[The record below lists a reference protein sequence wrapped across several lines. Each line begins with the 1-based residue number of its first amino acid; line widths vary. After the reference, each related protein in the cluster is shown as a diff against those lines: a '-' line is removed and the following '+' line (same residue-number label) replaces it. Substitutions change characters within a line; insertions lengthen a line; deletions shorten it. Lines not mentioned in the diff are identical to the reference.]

1 MLTSEVLTKGPKRAE
16 KAAQPPCWR
25 AEPEGRC
32 GLTRR
37 EAPCCHTI
45 ILVPRVGRAKEGE
58 VKVMESI
65 PSASYSLTLRVE
77 FPHEA
82 GALGKILTTIGDA
95 DGMVGA
101 VDIVRMRRDRTTR
114 DITVNARDS
123 EHGQQVVQVVED
135 LPQVRVINVSD
146 RTFLMHLGG
155 KIEVRSK
162 LQIRTRDDLSMV
174 YTPGVARV
182 CRAIASDPERAFNLT
197 VKRNMVAVVSD
208 GTAVLG
214 LGDIGPRAAMPV
226 MEGKA
231 ALFKQF
237 ANVDAFPICLDTKD
251 TDAIVETV
259 KNLAPA
265 FGGINLEDIS
275 APRCFE
281 IEERLKKDLDIPVFH
296 DDQHGTA
303 VVVMAALIN
312 SLKIVGKR
320 LEDLRIVVNG
330 VGASGVA
337 CAKIIMA
344 AGATNIVGCDSRGI
358 VHEGREGLN
367 PSKQWFAEHTN
378 PEGRTG
384 DLSDAVRDA
393 DLFLGLSVPGVLTV
407 EHLESMNEDPLLF
420 VMANPDPEIRPE
432 VALGHARIIAT
443 GRSDYPNQINNV
455 LCFPGIFRG
464 ALDVRAREINED
476 MKLAAAEAMAG
487 VISDEEL
494 SEDYIIPSVFDER
507 VVSAVART
515 VAEAGRS
522 SGVAREAVQE
532 EGNAIELPL
541 MS

>member
-1 MLTSEVLTKGPKRAE
+1 
-16 KAAQPPCWR
+16 
-25 AEPEGRC
+25 
-32 GLTRR
+32 
-37 EAPCCHTI
+37 
-45 ILVPRVGRAKEGE
+45 
-58 VKVMESI
+58 MESI

-101 VDIVRMRRDRTTR
+101 VDIVRMSKDRTTR

-182 CRAIASDPERAFNLT
+182 CRAIASDSERAFNLT
-197 VKRNMVAVVSD
+197 VKRNTVAVVSD

-214 LGDIGPRAAMPV
+214 LGDIGPLAAMPV

-281 IEERLKKDLDIPVFH
+281 VEERLKKDLDIPVFH

-303 VVVMAALIN
+303 VVVLAALIN
-312 SLKIVGKR
+312 SLKIVDKDFEG
-320 LEDLRIVVNG
+320 LRIIVNG

-344 AGATNIVGCDSRGI
+344 AGAKNIVGCDSKGI
-358 VHEGREGLN
+358 VHEGREDLN
-367 PSKQWFAEHTN
+367 ESKRWFAEHTN

-384 DLSDAVRDA
+384 DLTEAVAGA
-393 DLFLGLSVPGVLTV
+393 DLFLGLSVPDVLTV
-407 EHLESMNEDPLLF
+407 EHVESMNPDPIILA
-420 VMANPDPEIRPE
+420 MANPDPEIRPE
-432 VALGHARIIAT
+432 VAMGKARIIAT

-464 ALDVRAREINED
+464 ALDVRAREIDEP
-476 MKLAAAEAMAG
+476 MKLAAAEAIAG
-487 VISDEEL
+487 VIPAEDL

-507 VVSAVART
+507 VAPA
-515 VAEAGRS
+515 VAEA
-522 SGVAREAVQE
+522 VANKAKETGTARRIQE
-532 EGNAIELPL
+532 RAETGLTVT
-541 MS
+541 SF

>member
-1 MLTSEVLTKGPKRAE
+1 MREGVVREDEPGGLKR
-16 KAAQPPCWR
+16 
-25 AEPEGRC
+25 EGR
-32 GLTRR
+32 LYT
-37 EAPCCHTI
+37 
-45 ILVPRVGRAKEGE
+45 
-58 VKVMESI
+58 METI
-65 PSASYSLTLRVE
+65 PSASYSMTLRVE
-77 FPHEA
+77 FPHRP
-82 GALGKILTTIGDA
+82 GALAEVLAAVGGAGGL
-95 DGMVGA
+95 VGA
-101 VDIVRMRRDRTTR
+101 VDIVRMGQERSIRDV
-114 DITVNARDS
+114 TVNARDS
-123 EHGQQVVQVVED
+123 EHGRQIVDAVEAM
-135 LPQVRVINVSD
+135 PETRVITFSD
-146 RTFLMHLGG
+146 RTFLMHQGG
-155 KIEVRSK
+155 KIEVRAK
-162 LQIRTRDDLSMV
+162 TQIRSRDDLSMA

-182 CRAIASDPERAFNLT
+182 CLAIAEDPERAFNLT
-197 VKRNMVAVVSD
+197 IKRNTVAVVTD

-214 LGDIGPRAAMPV
+214 LGNIGPKAAMPV

-231 ALFKQF
+231 MLFKAF
-237 ANVDAFPICLDTKD
+237 ANVDAFPICLDLKD
-251 TDAIVETV
+251 PDEIVAAVKAI
-259 KNLAPA
+259 APG

-281 IEERLKKDLDIPVFH
+281 IEERLKEELDIPVFH

-303 VVVMAALIN
+303 VVVLAALIN
-312 SLKIVGKR
+312 SLKIVGKKI
-320 LEDLRIVVNG
+320 EDLRIVVNG

-337 CAKIIMA
+337 CAKIMLS
-344 AGATNIVGCDSRGI
+344 AGAKNIVGCDSKGI
-358 VHEGREGLN
+358 VHAGREGLN
-367 PSKQWFAEHTN
+367 ESKRWFAEHTN

-384 DLSDAVRDA
+384 DLSDAVAGA
-393 DLFLGLSVPGVLTV
+393 DLFLGLSVPDVLTV
-407 EHLESMNEDPLLF
+407 EHLERMNEDPIIF
-420 VMANPDPEIRPE
+420 AMANPEPEIRPE
-432 VALGHARIIAT
+432 VAMGHARIIAT

-464 ALDVRAREINED
+464 ALDVRAREINEE

>member
-1 MLTSEVLTKGPKRAE
+1 
-16 KAAQPPCWR
+16 
-25 AEPEGRC
+25 
-32 GLTRR
+32 
-37 EAPCCHTI
+37 
-45 ILVPRVGRAKEGE
+45 
-58 VKVMESI
+58 MESI

-101 VDIVRMRRDRTTR
+101 VDIVRMRNDRTTR

-182 CRAIASDPERAFNLT
+182 CRAIASDSERAFNLT
-197 VKRNMVAVVSD
+197 IKRNTVAVVSD

-214 LGDIGPRAAMPV
+214 LGDIGPLAAMPV

-281 IEERLKKDLDIPVFH
+281 VEERLKKDLDIPVFH

-303 VVVMAALIN
+303 VVVLAALIN
-312 SLKIVGKR
+312 SLKIVDKDFEG
-320 LEDLRIVVNG
+320 LRIVVNG

-344 AGATNIVGCDSRGI
+344 AGAKNIVGCDSKGI
-358 VHEGREGLN
+358 VHEGREDLN
-367 PSKQWFAEHTN
+367 ESKRWFSENTN

-384 DLSDAVRDA
+384 DLRDAVAGA
-393 DLFLGLSVPGVLTV
+393 DLFLGLSVPDVLTV
-407 EHLESMNEDPLLF
+407 EHVESMNPDPIIF
-420 VMANPDPEIRPE
+420 AMANPDPEIRPE
-432 VALGHARIIAT
+432 VAMGKARIIAT

-464 ALDVRAREINED
+464 ALDVRAREIDEP
-476 MKLAAAEAMAG
+476 MKLAAAEAIAG
-487 VISDEEL
+487 VIPPEDL

-507 VVSAVART
+507 VAPA
-515 VAEAGRS
+515 VAEA
-522 SGVAREAVQE
+522 VANKARETGSARRIQE
-532 EGNAIELPL
+532 RAETGLTAT
-541 MS
+541 SF